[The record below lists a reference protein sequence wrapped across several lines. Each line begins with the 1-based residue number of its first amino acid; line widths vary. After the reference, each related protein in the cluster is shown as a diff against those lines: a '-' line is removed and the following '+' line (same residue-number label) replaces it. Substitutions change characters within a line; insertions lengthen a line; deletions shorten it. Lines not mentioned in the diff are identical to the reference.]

1 MYAYNLELYEEEMEG
16 EFELAFEIV
25 KFSKSYHP
33 FCNVSKSAVYMS
45 NVLLIF

>member
-1 MYAYNLELYEEEMEG
+1 MEG

-25 KFSKSYHP
+25 KFSKPYHP

-45 NVLLIF
+45 NVLCCLFFKCKINVYF